1 MTSLPVSTSPVNLFA
16 DEWDTRTVAQAARD
30 ALRRPGGIV
39 SLIANLS
46 AHSYHPW
53 NCNGERKIN
62 TRIWV
67 IEDAQGNVMAEETS
81 LYKAIHK
88 LAH

>member
-1 MTSLPVSTSPVNLFA
+1 MNTLAVSTSAVNLFA

-46 AHSYHPW
+46 ARSYHPW
-53 NCNGERKIN
+53 NRNGQRHEQA
-62 TRIWV
+62 RIWV
-67 IEDAQGNVMAEETS
+67 IEDAEGNVLAEEPS
-81 LYKAIHK
+81 LYQAIHK